1 MTEAAVSRSAPSS
14 PSVEPRSLPV
24 GAIAM
29 VAVAVAVVVFRDQL
43 ATRFASGEAREWMTV
58 FIAVSVQA
66 LPFLVM
72 GVVLSS
78 GLTALISPGALAR
91 LLPRRGPAAVVTAGL
106 AGMALPGCEC
116 GAVPIAGRL
125 IRNGVPAA
133 AALTFLLAAPAIN
146 PIVLVAT
153 ATAFPG
159 QPELVLARFAASLAT
174 AVIMGLIW
182 LRIGSPDAFDHLA
195 RRLNAHDPSRPAWER
210 FTESASHDLLHAG
223 GWLVVGAAAAA
234 SLQVLVPASWID
246 SLADNALLAVLA
258 LALLAVLL
266 AVCSEADAF
275 VATSFTAFSP
285 TARLAFMVVGP
296 AVDIKLVALQY
307 GTFGRR
313 FTRVFAPLTFVVAVG
328 CAALAGQVLL

>member
-1 MTEAAVSRSAPSS
+1 MSEAAAPRTAPSAP
-14 PSVEPRSLPV
+14 PVDARSVPL
-24 GAIAM
+24 GALAV
-29 VAVAVAVVVFRDQL
+29 VAVAVGVVVFRDQI
-43 ATRFASGEAREWMTV
+43 ATRFASGESREWMTV

-66 LPFLVM
+66 LPFLVL

-78 GLTALISPGALAR
+78 GLTALVSPGALAK

-125 IRNGVPAA
+125 IRNGVPGA

-174 AVIMGLIW
+174 AVIMGLLW
-182 LRIGSPDAFDHLA
+182 LRIGTPDAFDHLA
-195 RRLNAHDPSRPAWER
+195 RRLGAHDPTRPAWDR

-234 SLQVLVPASWID
+234 TLQVLVPERWVD
-246 SLADNALLAVLA
+246 SLAGNAILAVVA
-258 LALLAVLL
+258 LGLLAVLL

-313 FTRVFAPLTFVVAVG
+313 FTQVFAPLTFVVALA
-328 CAALAGQVLL
+328 CAGLAGQVLL